1 MKLQDSL
8 PRGVRVGKRFYKLD
22 LDFRAV
28 LRLIDTMAREDLL
41 PDARDYLALKCVMK
55 HPRRVRETLEAVKAL
70 LFPVTRKS
78 ADKKKITDFAQDAD
92 LIRAAFMQVY
102 RIDLYTEKIHW
113 FKFSALLAGLP
124 EGNRYSDVLGIR
136 ARPMPAPT
144 KYNAEERRWLA
155 KAKAELALKLT
166 DAEREQ
172 SYKQG
177 LHDMAASLINLASQG
192 R

>member
-1 MKLQDSL
+1 MKLQDEL
-8 PRGVRVGKRFYKLD
+8 PTGVKVGKRFYRLD

-55 HPRRVRETLEAVKAL
+55 HPRNVTKTLEAVKQL
-70 LFPVTRKS
+70 LFPATKKS
-78 ADKKKITDFAQDAD
+78 ADKKKVTDFAQDAD

-102 RIDLYTEKIHW
+102 RIDLYTEKLHW

-177 LHDMAASLINLASQG
+177 LHDMAASLLSMAQG

>member
-8 PRGVRVGKRFYKLD
+8 PKGVRVGKRFYRLD
-22 LDFRAV
+22 LDFRSV
-28 LRLIDTMAREDLL
+28 LRLIDTMARDDLL

-55 HPRRVRETLEAVKAL
+55 HPRRVHETLDAVKRL
-70 LFPVTRKS
+70 LFPATRKS

-102 RIDLYTEKIHW
+102 RIDLYTEKLHW

-155 KAKAELALKLT
+155 KAKAELALRMT
-166 DAEREQ
+166 DTEREQ

-177 LHDMAASLINLASQG
+177 LYDIATSLLNLAQQG

>member
-55 HPRRVRETLEAVKAL
+55 HPRRVRETLEAVKSL
-70 LFPVTRKS
+70 LFPITRKS
-78 ADKKKITDFAQDAD
+78 ADKKKVTDFTQDAD

-102 RIDLYTEKIHW
+102 RIDLYTEKLHW

-124 EGNRYSDVLGIR
+124 EGNRYNEVLGIR

-155 KAKAELALKLT
+155 KAKAELALRMT

-177 LHDMAASLINLASQG
+177 LHDMATSLINLASQG

>member
-1 MKLQDSL
+1 
-8 PRGVRVGKRFYKLD
+8 
-22 LDFRAV
+22 
-28 LRLIDTMAREDLL
+28 MARDDLL

-55 HPRRVRETLEAVKAL
+55 HPRNVTKTLEAVKQL
-70 LFPVTRKS
+70 LFPATKKS
-78 ADKKKITDFAQDAD
+78 ADKKKVTDFAQDAD

-102 RIDLYTEKIHW
+102 RIDLYTEKLHW

-124 EGNRYSDVLGIR
+124 EGNRYNDVLGIR

-144 KYNAEERRWLA
+144 KYNTEERRWLA
-155 KAKAELALKLT
+155 KAKAELALKMT

-177 LHDMAASLINLASQG
+177 LHDMAASLLSMAQG

>member
-1 MKLQDSL
+1 MKLQDEL
-8 PRGVRVGKRFYKLD
+8 PTGVKVGKRFYRLD

-28 LRLIDTMAREDLL
+28 LRLIDTMARDDLL

-55 HPRRVRETLEAVKAL
+55 HPRNVTKTLEAVKQL
-70 LFPVTRKS
+70 LFPVTKKS
-78 ADKKKITDFAQDAD
+78 ADKKKVTDFTQDAD

-102 RIDLYTEKIHW
+102 RIDLYTEKLHW

-124 EGNRYSDVLGIR
+124 EGNRYNDVLGIR

-155 KAKAELALKLT
+155 KAKAELALKMT

-177 LHDMAASLINLASQG
+177 LHDMAASLLSMAQG

>member
-28 LRLIDTMAREDLL
+28 LRLIDTMARDDLL

-55 HPRRVRETLEAVKAL
+55 HPRNVTKTLEAVKQL
-70 LFPVTRKS
+70 LFPATKKS
-78 ADKKKITDFAQDAD
+78 ADKKKVTDFAQDAD

-102 RIDLYTEKIHW
+102 RIDLYTEKLHW

-124 EGNRYSDVLGIR
+124 EGNRYNDVLGIR

-144 KYNAEERRWLA
+144 KYNTEERRWLA
-155 KAKAELALKLT
+155 KAKAELALKMT

-177 LHDMAASLINLASQG
+177 LHDMAASLLSMAQG